1 MCLTLSQSINDL
13 NKFNAITI
21 FEDTNCCS
29 LLPPGGATVEK
40 EEEKFREIARVKK
53 KTDKKKKL
61 MNFDDSAN
69 DELEFEK

>member
-21 FEDTNCCS
+21 FEDTSCS
-29 LLPPGGATVEK
+29 LLPPGVAAVEK
-40 EEEKFREIARVKK
+40 EEEKFWEIARVKK
-53 KTDKKKKL
+53 RQTRKKTL

>member
-1 MCLTLSQSINDL
+1 MCLTLSQASNDL